1 MTDLT
6 VITPPAGEPLT
17 LAAAKDFLRLGTDTE
32 DALVTALIR
41 AGRAHVEMASGLALV
56 TRTLKRRWT
65 AWPHGLMRGGVK
77 LRPGPAQALVTVV
90 RVDAEGGEEL
100 LTGRFQLTNGKL
112 RLRPFAGLPVVPLGG
127 CIEVTFETGFGAAE
141 DVPEDLVHGVKLWVQ
156 AAYLAQGGQRGAADA
171 AAEAVI
177 APRREMRL

>member
-6 VITPPAGEPLT
+6 VISPPAGEPLT
-17 LAAAKDFLRLGTDTE
+17 LAAAKDFLRLGTEAE
-32 DALVTALIR
+32 DALVTELIR
-41 AGRAHVEMASGLALV
+41 AGRAHVEAASGLALV

-77 LRPGPAQALVTVV
+77 LRPGPAQALVSVV

-100 LTGRFQLTNGKL
+100 LTERFQLQGGKL
-112 RLRPFAGLPVVPLGG
+112 RLRPIAGLPVVPLGG
-127 CIEVTFETGFGAAE
+127 AIEVTFETGFGDAG

-156 AAYLAQGGQRGAADA
+156 AAYLANGERGSVPDGVA
-171 AAEAVI
+171 AVI
-177 APRREMRL
+177 AARREVRL

>member
-6 VITPPAGEPLT
+6 VISPPAGEPLT
-17 LAAAKDFLRLGTDTE
+17 LAAAKDFLRLGTDAE
-32 DALVTALIR
+32 DGLVTELIR
-41 AGRAHVEMASGLALV
+41 AGRAHVEAASGLALV
-56 TRTLKRRWT
+56 SRTLKRRWT

-77 LRPGPAQALVTVV
+77 LRPGPAQTLVSVV

-100 LTGRFQLTNGKL
+100 LTGRFQLLNGKL

-127 CIEVTFETGFGAAE
+127 AIEVTFVAGYGDAE

-156 AAYLAQGGQRGAADA
+156 AAYLANGERGGVADGVA
-171 AAEAVI
+171 AVI
-177 APRREMRL
+177 AARREVRL

>member
-1 MTDLT
+1 MSDLT
-6 VITPPAGEPLT
+6 VITPPAEEPLT
-17 LAAAKDFLRLGTDTE
+17 LAAAKDFLHLGTDAE

-41 AGRAHVEMASGLALV
+41 AGRAHVETASGLALV

-65 AWPHGLMRGGVK
+65 AWPHGLMRSGVK
-77 LRPGPAQALVTVV
+77 LRPAPAQALVSVV

-100 LTGRFQLTNGKL
+100 LTGGGQLTNGRL

-127 CIEVTFETGFGAAE
+127 AIEVTFVAGYGDAE
-141 DVPEDLVHGVKLWVQ
+141 DVPEDLVHAVKLWVQ

-171 AAEAVI
+171 AVEAAL
-177 APRREMRL
+177 APRREARL

>member
-6 VITPPAGEPLT
+6 AITPPAEEPLT

-41 AGRAHVEMASGLALV
+41 AGRAHVETASGLALV

-77 LRPGPAQALVTVV
+77 LRPGPAQALISVV
-90 RVDAEGGEEL
+90 RVDSDGGEEL
-100 LTGRFQLTNGKL
+100 LTGRFQLTNGRL

-127 CIEVTFETGFGAAE
+127 AIEVMFEAGFGAAE
-141 DVPEDLVHGVKLWVQ
+141 DVPEDLAHGVKLWVQ
-156 AAYLAQGGQRGAADA
+156 AAYLAQGGQRGAADGAVEA
-171 AAEAVI
+171 AI
-177 APRREMRL
+177 AARREIRL

>member
-17 LAAAKDFLRLGTDTE
+17 LAAAKDFLRLATSAE
-32 DALVTALIR
+32 DALVTELIR
-41 AGRAHVEMASGLALV
+41 AGRAWVETASGLALV
-56 TRTLKRRWT
+56 TRTLRRRWT

-77 LRPGPAQALVTVV
+77 LRPGPASALVSVV

-100 LTGRFQLTNGKL
+100 LTGRFELINGKI

-127 CIEVTFETGFGAAE
+127 AIEVTFEAGFGEAA

-156 AAYLAQGGQRGAADA
+156 AAYLSGDGVRGGVPEA
-171 AAEAVI
+171 AALA
-177 APRREMRL
+177 AALRREVRI

>member
-1 MTDLT
+1 MTELT

-17 LAAAKDFLRLGTDTE
+17 LAAAKDFLRLGTDAE

-41 AGRAHVEMASGLALV
+41 AGRAHVETATGFALV
-56 TRTLKRRWT
+56 SRTLMRRWT

-77 LRPGPAQALVTVV
+77 LRPGPAQALVSVV

-100 LTGRFQLTNGKL
+100 VTGRFELLSGKL

-127 CIEVTFETGFGAAE
+127 AIEVTFVAGYGEAE

-156 AAYLAQGGQRGAADA
+156 AAYLAGDAKRGAADA
-171 AAEAVI
+171 AVDAAL
-177 APRREMRL
+177 APRREVRL

>member
-17 LAAAKDFLRLGTDTE
+17 LASAKDFLRLGTDAE
-32 DALVTALIR
+32 DALVTELIR
-41 AGRAHVEMASGLALV
+41 AGRAQVEAATGLALV
-56 TRTLKRRWT
+56 SRTLVRRWT

-77 LRPGPAQALVTVV
+77 LRPGPAKALVSVV

-100 LTGRFQLTNGKL
+100 LTGRFVLEGGKL

-127 CIEVTFETGFGAAE
+127 AIEVMFEAGYGAPE
-141 DVPEDLVHGVKLWVQ
+141 EVPEDLVHGVKLFVQ
-156 AAYLAQGGQRGAADA
+156 AAYLAGDGGRGSVPEAALAVLA
-171 AAEAVI
+171 A
-177 APRREMRL
+177 RREVRL